1 MPPILRIN
9 FDMRINRVIYGLL
22 LIMLAVSA
30 ASYGL
35 ALPNGQDDRTRQN
48 NRRQAAQSNVAKADT
63 AKRPKVA
70 MPEVI
75 IEEDS
80 IPDSLLHPRW
90 KIQRMVPIT
99 QDDLDKGMA
108 DLSLPDNISQDVVYN
123 DTLNSY
129 FIGSKMGDGYLSTPI
144 AMTPEEYRAWSEKKE
159 FDRFFRS
166 KNDEIVKEQGKEKF
180 SFTDMHFD
188 LGPAEKIFGPGGVRI
203 KTQGTAELK
212 FGATLKNIDNPS
224 LPIRNRKTTTMDFD
238 EKINLSVN
246 GKVGDK
252 VNMNLNYNTDATFD
266 FDSQNMK
273 LKYEGKED
281 EIIKLVEGGN
291 VSFPSNS
298 SLVKGASS
306 LFGIRTDLQFG
317 KLSLQTVISQKKSS
331 SKSVS
336 SQGGVQLTPFE
347 FDASD
352 YEENRHFFLSQYFR
366 DKYDAAMQKL
376 PNITTGITIN
386 RVEIWVTNKTG
397 TTTNSRDIV
406 ALTDLGENT
415 KVSNSMWGV
424 TGQPVP
430 GNNANSE
437 YSSMVNSYAA
447 ARNIDQT
454 SSVLDAIPGFV
465 GGVDYEKLE
474 SARLLNSSEYTV
486 NTSLGYVSL
495 KTTLQTDQVLAVAY
509 EYTYGGVT
517 YQVGEFASDIQ
528 DVNQALFVKSLKNTS
543 NNPQQGNWDL
553 MMKNVYYL
561 ASSVE
566 KDKFRL
572 DVKYQSDTTGV
583 YLSYIPEQQVKDQTI
598 IKLLGADRL
607 DNNNK
612 TNSNGYFDYVEGYT
626 ISNGRVFFPEA
637 EPFGQYMYNALTAK
651 GVAPDIAQKYS
662 FTELYDSTKTIAK
675 QIAEKD
681 KYQLVGQ
688 FRGTLANVISLGAYN
703 VPQGSV
709 VVTAGGVTLTEGSDY
724 TVDYSAG
731 EVTIL
736 NQSLIDA
743 GTSINVSLESNTDY
757 AQERKTMLGL
767 NWQYDFSKDFQISG
781 TIQHL
786 SEQAL
791 TTKVTMGSE
800 PLNNT
805 LWGVNI
811 NWKKESQWLTNMLDK
826 LPFLHCTQPSVIS
839 FTGEFAQLIAGQAS
853 GVQDNASY
861 IDDFE
866 NTKSTIDVSTPTSWI
881 ISSVPSMFPEQSDK
895 TTLASGYNRALL
907 AWYNIDP
914 LFTRRS
920 SSLTPAHIKGDLE
933 QLSNYYVR
941 EVYVKELF
949 PDRDNNSY
957 SGATATLPIL
967 NLAYYPSE
975 RGPYNFNPNLNY
987 DGTLQNPQ
995 QHWGGMMRKLDTSD
1009 FETANIEYIEFWLLD
1024 PFIYSNEQSDANEYG
1039 GDFYIN
1045 LGEVS
1050 EDILRDGKKFYES
1063 GMPVDGSSSFTTTQW
1078 GKIPTQATVTYA
1090 FATTSGSRALQDV
1103 GFNGL
1108 TDAEEKEFGPYQDFL
1123 TAIQGKVSAAQL
1135 DSIMNDPANDDYHY
1149 FRGSDFDR
1157 IQASILQ
1164 RYKRINNPQ
1173 GNSPDSENRSESYD
1187 TSYKTT
1193 PDVEDI
1199 NQDYTLNEYEK
1210 YYQYKISIRP
1220 EDLVVGRNFIVDKR
1234 ETAPALR
1241 NNTTGH
1247 ATWYQFRIPL
1257 NEYEERVGSIND
1269 FTSIRF
1275 MRMFLTNFKKPIV
1288 LRFATFDLV
1297 RGEWRVYDQSLNTGA
1312 HETGTMSASAVS
1324 IEENSSKVPVNYVL
1338 PPGIQRGQDP
1348 TQPQLTEDNEQALS
1362 IVVENMSTNESKAVY
1377 KNSTLDIRQY
1387 KRLQMFAHA
1396 NAFEQN
1402 TTNLTDNQLAVFVR
1416 LGSDYKN
1423 NYYEYEIPLK
1433 LTAPGEY
1440 NRYNLA
1446 DCKLVWPE
1454 ENMLD
1459 IPLSVFTSL
1468 KKERNKARGL
1478 GLASYNS
1485 VYSAYDSDNPN
1496 NKVSIMGNPSLGE
1509 VKVMMIGVR
1518 NLSGEMKSGE
1528 VWVNE
1533 LRLKEYNNEGG
1544 WAAQGALNVQLSDV
1558 GTINATGKMVTS
1570 GFGGLEDG
1578 VAERSQDDYKT
1589 YSFTANVELGKFF
1602 PDKAKVTAPLYYS
1615 ITQEETRPKYNPLD
1629 TDMLLDDALDATA
1642 NKQERDS
1649 IESIAVTKTT
1659 NTNFSLSN
1667 VRVGIQTKRHP
1678 MPYDPAN
1685 FSFSYSHSHR
1695 HTSGETTV
1703 YENEDNWRGAINYSY
1718 TPVYKTFEPFKKMIK
1733 SKSKWYDIVKNFGLN
1748 WLPQNITF
1756 DTEMLRNYYELQER
1770 DMESTEGNQLPLTFS
1785 EQFLWNREFSIRWDL
1800 TKNLHM
1806 NFNSATHAE
1815 IEEPYTPINK
1825 DLYPDQYS
1833 AWKDSVWTSI
1843 KDFGRPLDYNQTFN
1857 MSYQLPLN
1865 LIPIF
1870 DWVNSDAN
1878 YNATY
1883 NWTRGTDL
1891 EDGTSLGNEI
1901 STNRTF
1907 NLNGTFNL
1915 ERLYNHVPFLKKAN
1929 ERFNKTTR
1937 TQRKTPLKIGNNMK
1951 NAKNQ
1956 ANNRTSKANGKDGKD
1971 SENEKKALP
1980 KNKRSFEKEIVLKPD
1995 TTLIVSHGKN
2005 SKRLIVSAKTKDGKA
2020 FKLKYKKVD
2029 NNRIKITSKVD
2040 STTTLKITVTP
2051 KAPLD
2056 ENAWYKAAQC
2066 VARGLMLVRNV
2077 SFSYRNQYS
2086 MYLPGFM
2093 PNVGDVFGQRSGG
2106 GMAPGLDFA
2115 FGLVDDSYINKSAE
2129 RGWLLMNDSVATP
2142 ATTSLTE
2149 DLQLRMT
2156 LEPVKNLKID
2166 LNASRTETK
2175 SKSIQYMYGGSPT
2188 TQSGTLTMTT
2198 ISLGSAFEGMGNA
2211 NNGYHSA
2218 TFEKFCNSLES
2229 FRTRVEAQYANAE
2242 YPAGSSLAGQKFDPA
2257 NGSVSKYSAD
2267 VMIPAFLA
2275 SYTSMG
2281 GNSLSIFPA
2290 LSRLLPNWTL
2300 RYSGLTQ
2307 LPWFRDLFK
2316 SVNINH
2322 SYKSIYAVGSYS
2334 SYSTFMEYMNGL
2346 GFVNDVSTGN
2356 PVPSS
2361 MYNISTVSINE
2372 AFSPLLGID
2381 MTFKNNLTCKLEY
2394 RTTRVLTL
2402 SMTSIQINEATSHDW
2417 VLGMGYK
2424 INNFKLFGGRRR
2436 KVKSNRNDDDNNNNN
2451 STSANT
2457 RSSGFNTDLNL
2468 RLDLSYRKQAAIC
2481 RDIASMTSSASSGNT
2496 AFKLSFSAD
2505 YTLSR
2510 LLTMSFYYDCQTNTP
2525 LLSSSSYPTTTQD
2538 FGLSL
2543 KFSLTR

>member
-1 MPPILRIN
+1 MKIRNTLYILL
-9 FDMRINRVIYGLL
+9 FAL
-22 LIMLAVSA
+22 LAVSV
-30 ASYGL
+30 ASYAL
-35 ALPNGQDDRTRQN
+35 AVPYLQDNRTR
-48 NRRQAAQSNVAKADT
+48 NRQQARPQAVRDGEAKKPKADSVN
-63 AKRPKVA
+63 AQPLIMA
-70 MPEVI
+70 DD
-75 IEEDS
+75 DS

-90 KIQRMVPIT
+90 KIQRIVPIT
-99 QDDLDKGMA
+99 DDDLDRNAA
-108 DLSLPDNISQDVVYN
+108 DLNMPGNIKQEVVYN
-123 DTLNSY
+123 DTLDSY
-129 FIGSKMGDGYLSTPI
+129 LIGSKMGDSYLSAPI
-144 AMTPEEYRAWSEKKE
+144 LMSPDEYLKWSEKKE
-159 FDRFFRS
+159 MDKFFRS
-166 KNDEIVKEQGKEKF
+166 KNDEIVKEQGKDKF

-212 FGATLKNIDNPS
+212 LGATLKNIENPS
-224 LPIRNRKTTTMDFD
+224 LPIRNRKTVAMDFD

-317 KLSLQTVISQKKSS
+317 KLFLQTVVSQKKSS
-331 SKSVS
+331 SKNVS
-336 SQGGVQLTPFE
+336 SKGGVQLTPFE
-347 FDASD
+347 LDVSD

-366 DKYDAAMQKL
+366 DRYDDAMKKL
-376 PNITTGITIN
+376 PNVTTGITIN
-386 RVEIWVTNKTG
+386 RVEVWVTNKTG
-397 TTTNSRDIV
+397 TTSNTRNII

-415 KVSNSMWGV
+415 KVSNQMWGL
-424 TGQPVP
+424 TGQAVP
-430 GNNANSE
+430 GNAANSE
-437 YSSMVNSYAA
+437 YSSMVGSYVA
-447 ARNIDQT
+447 ARDIDQT
-454 SSVLDAIPGFV
+454 SSVLDGIPGFT
-465 GGVDYEKLE
+465 GGTDYEKLE

-486 NTSLGYVSL
+486 NSALGYISL
-495 KTTLQTDQVLAVAY
+495 RSTLQTDQVLAVAY

-543 NNPQQGNWDL
+543 NNPRQGNWDL

-572 DVKYQSDTTGV
+572 DVKFQSDTTGV
-583 YLSYIPEQQVKDQTI
+583 YISYIPEQQVKSQTI

-612 TNSNGYFDYVEGYT
+612 PNSNGYFDYVDGYT
-626 ISNGRVFFPEA
+626 VSNGRVFFPEA
-637 EPFGQYMYNALTAK
+637 EPFGGYMYKALTDK
-651 GVAPDIAQKYS
+651 GISPEVARKYS

-681 KYQLVGQ
+681 KYQITGQ
-688 FRGTLANVISLGAYN
+688 FRGTAANVISLGAYN

-736 NQSLIDA
+736 NQSIIDA
-743 GTSINVSLESNTDY
+743 GTSVNVSLESNTDY
-757 AQERKTMLGL
+757 AQERKTMIGL
-767 NWQYDFSKDFQISG
+767 NWQYDFTKNFQLSG
-781 TIQHL
+781 TFQHL

-791 TTKVTMGSE
+791 TSKVTMGSE

-805 LWGVNI
+805 LWGLNV

-826 LPFLHCTQPSVIS
+826 IPFLHCTQPSQIS

-866 NTKSTIDVSTPTSWI
+866 NTKSTIDVSTPSSWVL
-881 ISSVPSMFPEQSDK
+881 SSVPSMFPEQSDK
-895 TTLASGYNRALL
+895 TTLKSGFNRSLL

-920 SSLTPAHIKGDLE
+920 SSLTPSHIKGDLN

-941 EVYVKELF
+941 EIYVKELF
-949 PDRDNNSY
+949 PNRNNNSY
-957 SGATATLPIL
+957 SSATATLPVL

-975 RGPYNFNPNLNY
+975 RGPYNFNPDLNY
-987 DGTLQNPQ
+987 DGTLMNPQ
-995 QHWGGMMRKLDTSD
+995 QHWGGMMRKLDTND
-1009 FETANIEYIEFWLLD
+1009 FETANIDYIEFWLLD
-1024 PFIYSNEQSDANEYG
+1024 PFIYSNEQPDANQYG

-1050 EDILRDGKKFYES
+1050 EDVLRDGKKFYES

-1078 GKIPTQATVTYA
+1078 GKIPTQTTVTYA

-1103 GFNGL
+1103 GYNGL
-1108 TDAEEKEFGPYQDFL
+1108 TDAEEKEFGPYQEFL
-1123 TAIQGKVSAAQL
+1123 TSIQGKVSPAQL

-1149 FRGSDFDR
+1149 FRGSDYDR
-1157 IQASILQ
+1157 LQMSILN

-1173 GNSPDSENRSESYD
+1173 GNSPDSDSRNESYD
-1187 TSYKTT
+1187 TSYKTM

-1210 YYQYKISIRP
+1210 YYQYHISIRP
-1220 EDLVVGRNFIVDKR
+1220 EDLVVGKNYIVDKR
-1234 ETAPALR
+1234 ETSPTLR
-1241 NNTTGH
+1241 NGQLGH

-1257 NEYEERVGSIND
+1257 DEYEERVGGIGD

-1275 MRMFLTNFKKPIV
+1275 MRMFLTNFQKPV
-1288 LRFATFDLV
+1288 VMRFGTFDLV
-1297 RGEWRVYDQSLNTGA
+1297 RGEWRVYEQSLGNAANESGR
-1312 HETGTMSASAVS
+1312 MSVSAVS
-1324 IEENSSKVPVNYVL
+1324 LEENDDKVPVNYVM
-1338 PPGIQRGQDP
+1338 PPGIDRGQDP
-1348 TQPQLTEDNEQALS
+1348 TQPQLVEENEQALDIMVTNLS
-1362 IVVENMSTNESKAVY
+1362 NNESKAVY
-1377 KNSTLDIRQY
+1377 KNTTVDIRQY
-1387 KRLQMFAHA
+1387 KRLQMFVHA
-1396 NAFEQN
+1396 NALEQN
-1402 TTNLTDNQLAVFVR
+1402 TTNLSDNQLAVFVR

-1433 LTAPGEY
+1433 LTVPGKY
-1440 NRYNLA
+1440 NRYSQA
-1446 DCKLVWPE
+1446 DCRTVWPE

-1459 IPLSVFTSL
+1459 IPLSVFTAL
-1468 KKERNKARGL
+1468 KKARNKAKGQ
-1478 GLASYNS
+1478 GLASYNN
-1485 VYSAYDSDNPN
+1485 VYSTYDEDKPN
-1496 NKVSIMGNPSLGE
+1496 NKISIVGNPTLGE
-1509 VKVMMIGVR
+1509 IKTMIIGVR
-1518 NLSGEMKSGE
+1518 NLSGEVKSGE
-1528 VWVNE
+1528 VWINE
-1533 LRLKEYNNEGG
+1533 LRLREYNNEGG
-1544 WAAQGALNVQLSDV
+1544 WAAQGALNVQLSDIGSV
-1558 GTINATGKMVTS
+1558 NATGKYVS
-1570 GFGGLEDG
+1570 NGFGGIEDG

-1589 YSFTANVELGKFF
+1589 YSVTANFELGKFF
-1602 PDKAKVTAPLYYS
+1602 PDKAKVSIPLYYS
-1615 ITQEETRPKYNPLD
+1615 VTKEETRPKYNPLD
-1629 TDMLLDDALDATA
+1629 TDMLLDDALEATSGA
-1642 NKQERDS
+1642 QERDS

-1667 VRVGIQTKRHP
+1667 MRVGIQTKRHP

-1703 YENEDNWRGAINYSY
+1703 YENEDNWRGAVNYSY
-1718 TPVYKTFEPFKKMIK
+1718 TPVYKPFEPFRKMIK
-1733 SKSKWYDIVKNFGLN
+1733 SRSKWFDILKRFGLN

-1756 DTEMLRNYYELQER
+1756 DTEMIRNYYELQER

-1825 DLYPDQYS
+1825 DLYPDQYT
-1833 AWKDSVWTSI
+1833 AWKDSVWNSI

-1857 MSYQLPLN
+1857 ASYQLPLN
-1865 LIPIF
+1865 MIPIF

-1878 YNATY
+1878 YASTY

-1891 EDGTSLGNEI
+1891 DDGTSLGNVV
-1901 STNRTF
+1901 SMNRTF
-1907 NLNGTFNL
+1907 NWNGTFNL
-1915 ERLYNHVPFLKKAN
+1915 ERLYNHIPFLKKAN
-1929 ERFNKTTR
+1929 ERFDKAARSIGRNAIDNR
-1937 TQRKTPLKIGNNMK
+1937 RNAATQRTRMRPGRN
-1951 NAKNQ
+1951 
-1956 ANNRTSKANGKDGKD
+1956 KADDK
-1971 SENEKKALP
+1971 EKKELP
-1980 KNKRSFEKEIVLKPD
+1980 KNKRSFEKEIVLRPD
-1995 TTLIVSHGKN
+1995 TTITISHGKN
-2005 SKRLIVSAKTKDGKA
+2005 SKRLIVSAKTKDGKV
-2020 FKLKYKKVD
+2020 FRLKYKAKD
-2029 NNRIKITSKVD
+2029 NNSIRITSKVD
-2040 STTTLKITVTP
+2040 SAITLKLTVTP

-2056 ENAWYKAAQC
+2056 ENKWYKAAQC
-2066 VARGLMLVRNV
+2066 IARGLMLVRNV
-2077 SFSYRNQYS
+2077 SFSYRNQYNMS
-2086 MYLPGFM
+2086 LPGFM
-2093 PNVGDVFGQRSGG
+2093 PNVGDMFGQRSGG
-2106 GMAPGLDFA
+2106 KMAPGLDFA
-2115 FGLVDDSYINKSAE
+2115 FGFVDDSYIDKSAE
-2129 RGWLLMNDSVATP
+2129 RGWLLMADSVATP

-2166 LNASRTETK
+2166 LNASRTETTA
-2175 SKSIQYMYGGSPT
+2175 KSIQYMYEGRPT
-2188 TQSGTLTMTT
+2188 TQSGTFTMTT
-2198 ISLGSAFEGMGNA
+2198 ISIGSAFEGMGDA
-2211 NNGYHSA
+2211 KSGYRSA
-2218 TFEKFCNSLES
+2218 TFDKFCNSLES
-2229 FRTRVEAQYANAE
+2229 FRSRVEAQYANAT
-2242 YPAGSSLAGQKFDPA
+2242 YPAGTALAGQKFDPT
-2257 NGSVSKYSAD
+2257 NGGVSKYSAD
-2267 VMIPAFLA
+2267 VMVPAFLSA
-2275 SYTSMG
+2275 YTSMG
-2281 GNSLSIFPA
+2281 GKSLSIFPTLA
-2290 LSRLLPNWTL
+2290 RLLPNWTV
-2300 RYSGLTQ
+2300 RYSGLVM
-2307 LPWFRDLFK
+2307 LPWIRDVFK
-2316 SVNINH
+2316 SFNINH
-2322 SYKSIYAVGSYS
+2322 GYKSIYAVGSYS
-2334 SYSTFMEYMNGL
+2334 SFSSYMEYMNDL
-2346 GFVNDVSTGN
+2346 GFINDATTGN
-2356 PVPSS
+2356 PIPSS
-2361 MYNISTVSINE
+2361 MYNVSTVSINE
-2372 AFSPLLGID
+2372 SFTPLIGVD
-2381 MTFKNNLTCKLEY
+2381 MTFKNDLTCKLEY
-2394 RTTRVLTL
+2394 RTTRVLSL
-2402 SMTSIQINEATSHDW
+2402 SMTSIQVNEATSHDW
-2417 VLGMGYK
+2417 VVGMGYR
-2424 INNFKLFGGRRR
+2424 INNFNPFGGRRR
-2436 KVKSNRNDDDNNNNN
+2436 RRARSSNRNNNNDNKQN
-2451 STSANT
+2451 SSSSSRNT
-2457 RSSGFNTDLNL
+2457 GFNSDLNL
-2468 RLDLSYRKQAAIC
+2468 RLDLSYRKQASIV
-2481 RDIASMTSSASSGNT
+2481 RDIASMTSAASSGNT

-2510 LLTMSFYYDCQTNTP
+2510 LLTMSFYYDRQTNTP

>member
-1 MPPILRIN
+1 
-9 FDMRINRVIYGLL
+9 
-22 LIMLAVSA
+22 MLAVSA

-35 ALPNGQDDRTRQN
+35 ALPYTQDDRTRQN
-48 NRRQAAQSNVAKADT
+48 NRQQGARGNVAQADT
-63 AKRPKVA
+63 AKRTAVA

-75 IEEDS
+75 IEDDS

-90 KIQRMVPIT
+90 KIQRIVPIT
-99 QDDLDKGMA
+99 QDDLDRGMA
-108 DLSLPDNISQDVVYN
+108 DLSMPGNISQEVVYN
-123 DTLNSY
+123 DTLNRY
-129 FIGSKMGDGYLSTPI
+129 YIGSKMGEGYLSAPI

-298 SLVKGASS
+298 SLVNGATS

-347 FDASD
+347 IDAAD

-397 TTTNSRDIV
+397 TTSNSRNIV

-415 KVSNSMWGV
+415 KVSNSMWGL
-424 TGQPVP
+424 TGQNVP

-437 YSSMVNSYAA
+437 YSTMVNSYAA
-447 ARNIDQT
+447 ARDINQT

-486 NTSLGYVSL
+486 NTSLGYISL
-495 KTTLQTDQVLAVAY
+495 KSTLQTDQVLAIAY

-572 DVKYQSDTTGV
+572 DVKFQSDTTGV

-612 TNSNGYFDYVEGYT
+612 ANSNGYFDYVEGYT

-637 EPFGQYMYNALTAK
+637 EPFGDYMYKALTAK
-651 GVAPDIAQKYS
+651 GVAPDVAAKYS
-662 FTELYDSTKTIAK
+662 FTELYDSTKTVAK

-724 TVDYSAG
+724 TVDYSSG

-736 NQSLIDA
+736 NQSIIDA
-743 GTSINVSLESNTDY
+743 GTAINVSLESNTDY

-805 LWGVNI
+805 LWGFNI

-866 NTKSTIDVSTPTSWI
+866 NTKNTIDVSSPTSWVL
-881 ISSVPSMFPEQSDK
+881 SSVPSMFPEQSDK
-895 TTLASGYNRALL
+895 TTLSSGYNRALL

-949 PDRDNNSY
+949 PNRDNNSY

-987 DGTLQNPQ
+987 DGTLQNPT

-1024 PFIYSNEQSDANEYG
+1024 PFIYSNEQSDANQYG

-1063 GMPVDGSSSFTTTQW
+1063 GMSVDGSGSYTTTQW

-1103 GFNGL
+1103 GYNGL
-1108 TDAEEKEFGPYQDFL
+1108 TDAEEREFGPYQEFL

-1149 FRGSDFDR
+1149 FRGSDFDQ
-1157 IQASILQ
+1157 IEASILQ

-1173 GNSPDSENRSESYD
+1173 GNSPDSDSRTESYD

-1234 ETAPALR
+1234 ETSPTLR
-1241 NNTTGH
+1241 NGKPGH

-1257 NEYEERVGSIND
+1257 SEYEERVGSIND
-1269 FTSIRF
+1269 FTSVRF
-1275 MRMFLTNFKKPIV
+1275 MRMFLTNFQKPIV

-1312 HETGTMSASAVS
+1312 NETGSMSVSAVS
-1324 IEENSSKVPVNYVL
+1324 IEENSDKTPVNYVL

-1348 TQPQLTEDNEQALS
+1348 TQPQLTEDNEQALN
-1362 IVVENMSTNESKAVY
+1362 IVIENMSTNESKAVY
-1377 KNSTLDIRQY
+1377 KNTTLDIRQY
-1387 KRLQMFAHA
+1387 KRLQMFVHA

-1440 NRYNLA
+1440 NRYSLA

-1478 GLASYNS
+1478 GLASYNT
-1485 VYSAYDSDNPN
+1485 VYSAYDEDKPN
-1496 NKVSIMGNPSLGE
+1496 NKVSIMGNPTLGE

-1558 GTINATGKMVTS
+1558 GTINATGKIVTD

-1629 TDMLLDDALDATA
+1629 TDMLLEDALEATA
-1642 NKQERDS
+1642 NEHERDS

-1825 DLYPDQYS
+1825 DLYPDQYT
-1833 AWKDSVWTSI
+1833 AWKDSVWNSI

-1870 DWVNSDAN
+1870 DWINSDAN

-1901 STNRTF
+1901 SSNRTF

-1929 ERFNKTTR
+1929 DRFNKASRPSRTSLKNRNQQRNTR
-1937 TQRKTPLKIGNNMK
+1937 RTSANK
-1951 NAKNQ
+1951 NAK
-1956 ANNRTSKANGKDGKD
+1956 TGGKD
-1971 SENEKKALP
+1971 SEGEDKTGKDADKEKNALP
-1980 KNKRSFEKEIVLKPD
+1980 KNKRSFEKEIVLNPD
-1995 TTLIVSHGKN
+1995 TTLLVSHGKN
-2005 SKRLIVSAKTKDGKA
+2005 SKRLMVTAKTKEGKT
-2020 FKLKYKKVD
+2020 FKLKYKTVD
-2029 NNRIKITSKVD
+2029 NNRIRITSKVD
-2040 STTTLKITVTP
+2040 TTTTLKLTVTP

-2056 ENAWYKAAQC
+2056 ENVWYKTAQC

-2086 MYLPGFM
+2086 MYLPGFL
-2093 PNVGDVFGQRSGG
+2093 PNVGDVFGQRGG
-2106 GMAPGLDFA
+2106 DIMSPGLDFA
-2115 FGLVDDSYINKSAE
+2115 FGFIDDSYIDKSAE

-2175 SKSIQYMYGGSPT
+2175 SKSMQYMYVGSPT

-2198 ISLGSAFEGMGNA
+2198 ISLGSAFEGTGNA
-2211 NNGYHSA
+2211 TNGYHSA

-2229 FRTRVEAQYANAE
+2229 FRSRVEAQYTNAE

-2267 VMIPAFLA
+2267 VMIPAFLSA
-2275 SYTSMG
+2275 YTSMG
-2281 GNSLSIFPA
+2281 GNSLNIFPA
-2290 LSRLLPNWTL
+2290 LSRLLPNWTVK
-2300 RYSGLTQ
+2300 YSGLSQ
-2307 LPWFRDLFK
+2307 LPWFRDVFK
-2316 SVNINH
+2316 SFNINH
-2322 SYKSIYAVGSYS
+2322 AYKSIYAIGSYS

-2346 GFVNDVSTGN
+2346 GFVSDVSTGN

-2381 MTFKNNLTCKLEY
+2381 MTFNNNLTCKLEY
-2394 RTTRVLTL
+2394 RTTRVLSL

-2417 VLGMGYK
+2417 VVGMGYK

-2436 KVKSNRNDDDNNNNN
+2436 RKVKSSRSNDENNNN
-2451 STSANT
+2451 STSNSS
-2457 RSSGFNTDLNL
+2457 RSTGFNTDLNL
-2468 RLDLSYRKQAAIC
+2468 RLDLSYRKQASIC
-2481 RDIASMTSSASSGNT
+2481 RDIASMTSSASSGNS

-2510 LLTMSFYYDCQTNTP
+2510 LLTMSFYYDRQTNTP

>member
-1 MPPILRIN
+1 
-9 FDMRINRVIYGLL
+9 
-22 LIMLAVSA
+22 MLAVSA

-35 ALPNGQDDRTRQN
+35 ALPYTQDDRTRQN
-48 NRRQAAQSNVAKADT
+48 NRQQGARGNVAQADT
-63 AKRPKVA
+63 AKRTAVA

-75 IEEDS
+75 IEDDS

-90 KIQRMVPIT
+90 KIQRIVPIT
-99 QDDLDKGMA
+99 QDDLDRGMA
-108 DLSLPDNISQDVVYN
+108 DLSMPGNISQEVVYN
-123 DTLNSY
+123 DTLNRY
-129 FIGSKMGDGYLSTPI
+129 YIGSKMGEGYLSAPI

-298 SLVKGASS
+298 SLVNGATS

-347 FDASD
+347 IDAAD

-397 TTTNSRDIV
+397 TTSNSRNIV

-415 KVSNSMWGV
+415 KVSNSMWGL
-424 TGQPVP
+424 TGQNVP

-437 YSSMVNSYAA
+437 YSTMVNSYAA
-447 ARNIDQT
+447 ARDINQT

-486 NTSLGYVSL
+486 NTSLGYISL
-495 KTTLQTDQVLAVAY
+495 KSTLQTDQVLAIAY

-572 DVKYQSDTTGV
+572 DVKFQSDTTGV

-612 TNSNGYFDYVEGYT
+612 ANSNGYFDYVEGYT

-637 EPFGQYMYNALTAK
+637 EPFGDYMYKALTAK
-651 GVAPDIAQKYS
+651 GVAPDVAAKYS
-662 FTELYDSTKTIAK
+662 FTELYDSTKTVAK

-724 TVDYSAG
+724 TVDYSSG

-736 NQSLIDA
+736 NQSIIDA
-743 GTSINVSLESNTDY
+743 GTAINVSLESNTDY

-805 LWGVNI
+805 LWGFNI

-866 NTKSTIDVSTPTSWI
+866 NTKNTIDVSSPTSWVL
-881 ISSVPSMFPEQSDK
+881 SSVPSMFPEQSDK
-895 TTLASGYNRALL
+895 TTLSSGYNRALL

-949 PDRDNNSY
+949 PNRDNNSY

-987 DGTLQNPQ
+987 DGTLQNPT

-1024 PFIYSNEQSDANEYG
+1024 PFIYSNEQSDANQYG

-1063 GMPVDGSSSFTTTQW
+1063 GMSVDGSGSYTTTQW

-1090 FATTSGSRALQDV
+1090 FATTTGSRALQDV
-1103 GFNGL
+1103 GYNGL
-1108 TDAEEKEFGPYQDFL
+1108 TDAEEREFGPYQEFL

-1149 FRGSDFDR
+1149 FRGSDFDQ
-1157 IQASILQ
+1157 IEASILQ

-1173 GNSPDSENRSESYD
+1173 GNSPDSDSRTESYD

-1234 ETAPALR
+1234 ETSPTLR
-1241 NNTTGH
+1241 NGKPGH

-1257 NEYEERVGSIND
+1257 SEYEERVGSIND
-1269 FTSIRF
+1269 FTSVRF
-1275 MRMFLTNFKKPIV
+1275 MRMFLTNFQKPIV

-1312 HETGTMSASAVS
+1312 NETGSMSVSAVS
-1324 IEENSSKVPVNYVL
+1324 IEENSDKTPVNYVL

-1348 TQPQLTEDNEQALS
+1348 TQPQLTEDNEQALN
-1362 IVVENMSTNESKAVY
+1362 IVIENMSTNESKAVY
-1377 KNSTLDIRQY
+1377 KNTTLDIRQY
-1387 KRLQMFAHA
+1387 KRLQMFVHA

-1440 NRYNLA
+1440 NRYSLA

-1478 GLASYNS
+1478 GLASYNT
-1485 VYSAYDSDNPN
+1485 VYSAYDEDKPN
-1496 NKVSIMGNPSLGE
+1496 NKVSIMGNPTLGE

-1558 GTINATGKMVTS
+1558 GTINATGKIVTD

-1629 TDMLLDDALDATA
+1629 TDMLLEDALEATA
-1642 NKQERDS
+1642 NEHERDS

-1825 DLYPDQYS
+1825 DLYPDQYT
-1833 AWKDSVWTSI
+1833 AWKDSVWNSI

-1870 DWVNSDAN
+1870 DWINSDAN

-1901 STNRTF
+1901 SSNRTF

-1929 ERFNKTTR
+1929 DRFNKASRPSRTSLKNRNQQRNTR
-1937 TQRKTPLKIGNNMK
+1937 RTSANK
-1951 NAKNQ
+1951 NAK
-1956 ANNRTSKANGKDGKD
+1956 TGGKD
-1971 SENEKKALP
+1971 SEGEDKTGKDADKEKNALP
-1980 KNKRSFEKEIVLKPD
+1980 KNKRSFEKEIVLNPD
-1995 TTLIVSHGKN
+1995 TTLLVSHGKN
-2005 SKRLIVSAKTKDGKA
+2005 SKRLMVTAKTKEGKT
-2020 FKLKYKKVD
+2020 FKLKYKTVD
-2029 NNRIKITSKVD
+2029 NNRIRITSKVD
-2040 STTTLKITVTP
+2040 TTTTLKLTVTP

-2056 ENAWYKAAQC
+2056 ENVWYKTAQC

-2086 MYLPGFM
+2086 MYLPGFL
-2093 PNVGDVFGQRSGG
+2093 PNVGDVFGQRGG
-2106 GMAPGLDFA
+2106 DIMSPGLDFA
-2115 FGLVDDSYINKSAE
+2115 FGFIDDSYIDKSAE

-2175 SKSIQYMYGGSPT
+2175 SKSMQYMYVGSPT

-2198 ISLGSAFEGMGNA
+2198 ISLGSAFEGTGNA
-2211 NNGYHSA
+2211 TNGYHSA

-2229 FRTRVEAQYANAE
+2229 FRSRVEAQYTNAE

-2267 VMIPAFLA
+2267 VMIPAFLSA
-2275 SYTSMG
+2275 YTSMG
-2281 GNSLSIFPA
+2281 GNSLNIFPA
-2290 LSRLLPNWTL
+2290 LSRLLPNWTVK
-2300 RYSGLTQ
+2300 YSGLSQ
-2307 LPWFRDLFK
+2307 LPWFRDVFK
-2316 SVNINH
+2316 SFNINH
-2322 SYKSIYAVGSYS
+2322 AYKSIYAIGSYS

-2346 GFVNDVSTGN
+2346 GFVSDVSTGN

-2381 MTFKNNLTCKLEY
+2381 MTFNNNLTCKLEY
-2394 RTTRVLTL
+2394 RTTRVLSL

-2417 VLGMGYK
+2417 VVGMGYK

-2436 KVKSNRNDDDNNNNN
+2436 RKVKSSRSNDENNNN
-2451 STSANT
+2451 STSNSS
-2457 RSSGFNTDLNL
+2457 RSTGFNTDLNL
-2468 RLDLSYRKQAAIC
+2468 RLDLSYRKQASIC
-2481 RDIASMTSSASSGNT
+2481 RDIASMTSSASSGNS

-2510 LLTMSFYYDCQTNTP
+2510 LLTMSFYYDRQTNTP